1 MYYYTLFF
9 FFELLFDE
17 LEEFDFFDDEL
28 VDLPPAE
35 VDLVPEYL
43 VELVVLDDFPDVLL
57 LLE

>member
-1 MYYYTLFF
+1 MA
-9 FFELLFDE
+9 
-17 LEEFDFFDDEL
+17 DFFDDEL
-28 VDLPPAE
+28 VDLLPAE

>member
-1 MYYYTLFF
+1 MNYNNFF

-28 VDLPPAE
+28 VDLLPVE